1 MSESK
6 HCIECQATESTKF
19 RSLKGEKWRE
29 AIRNDLIKVSWV
41 KGSIFCNICYM
52 QLVEN
57 SLKRGTKRAKVA
69 DEKAMNKNVL
79 NVVEEEA
86 SMNVDLTRAIKV
98 MAKILYE
105 REHIKKEVPI
115 YAFDEMRRILQEIE
129 PNLTNFFD

>member
-19 RSLKGEKWRE
+19 HSLKGEKWRE

-41 KGSIFCNICYM
+41 EGSIFCNICYM
-52 QLVEN
+52 R
-57 SLKRGTKRAKVA
+57 LKGTKRAKVT
-69 DEKAMNKNVL
+69 DEEAMNENVL

-86 SMNVDLTRAIKV
+86 STNVDLTRAIKV

-115 YAFDEMRRILQEIE
+115 YAFDKMRRIL
-129 PNLTNFFD
+129 